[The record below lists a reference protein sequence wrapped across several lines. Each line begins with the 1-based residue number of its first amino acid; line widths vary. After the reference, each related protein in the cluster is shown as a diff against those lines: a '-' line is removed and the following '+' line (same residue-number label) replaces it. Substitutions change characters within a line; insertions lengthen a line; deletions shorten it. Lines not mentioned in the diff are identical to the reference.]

1 MTSVENVCK
10 HFLEKDEDPF
20 PEVQLQFPGGI
31 TLMGI
36 LGGASTPPPPSIK
49 YDLHVDKGLI
59 DHEPK

>member
-20 PEVQLQFPGGI
+20 PEVQLQFLGGN

-36 LGGASTPPPPSIK
+36 LGDASTLPPPQ
-49 YDLHVDKGLI
+49 V
-59 DHEPK
+59 